1 MKYTVLALLLI
12 ASLVSC
18 KQEEDPFAHDIQTA
32 KVTGGIVK
40 GKTRRGVTVFKGIP
54 YAAPPVG
61 DLRWKAPQPVIP
73 WQDTLVAE
81 KFGPAPVQEKT
92 IATKYFQNA
101 TMSEDC
107 LYLNVWSGAKEPKEK
122 LPVMVWIHGGG
133 FVGGATS
140 IPAYFGTPFA
150 KQGVVYVS
158 FGYRV
163 GAMGFLAHPELS
175 KESGS
180 GSGSYGI
187 QDQVAGLKW
196 VKENISKF
204 GGDPDNVTIFGQ
216 SAGGFSVSLL
226 SAIPAAKG
234 LFHRMICQSGAY
246 MSPLKYDDEAGMF
259 NNSLEKGEK
268 FGEELMAKF
277 NAHSLDEIRS
287 VSAEAIQDSVPAFYT
302 FTIWPVADGEFIKGD
317 SYELY
322 QKGKFNDVPMLIGF
336 NSDEGNFFVP
346 AQTKLGADGFQDM
359 VKNEYGIAAETI
371 LKAYPHSTDDEA
383 YKSQK
388 DLWRESLF
396 GWPTWASANLHSQ
409 KSKHGTYVYYFDY
422 NNNPKLYPGG
432 CDHGA
437 EVPFVLQFPMGIN
450 MGQLTDTDKDMMNT
464 ISSYWINFAKNGDP
478 NGEGLP
484 QWPTYDSE
492 HKKIL
497 IFNEKTEEGVFPHI
511 EKMKAHDEYYS
522 WRREQNS
529 SRK

>member
-107 LYLNVWSGAKEPKEK
+107 LYLNVWSGAKEPQEK

-150 KQGVVYVS
+150 KRGIVYVS

-175 KESGS
+175 KESGK
-180 GSGSYGI
+180 GSGCYGI
-187 QDQVAGLKW
+187 QDQIAGLEW

-204 GGDPDNVTIFGQ
+204 GGDPNNVTIFGE
-216 SAGGFSVSLL
+216 SAGGFSVSML
-226 SAIPAAKG
+226 SAIPEAKG

-246 MSPLKYDDEAGMF
+246 MSPLMYDNEAGLL
-259 NNSLEKGEK
+259 NISLEKAEK

-277 NAHSLDEIRS
+277 DAYKLDDIRS
-287 VSAEAIQDSVPAFYT
+287 ISAESIQDSMPDFYSFST
-302 FTIWPVADGEFIKGD
+302 WPTADGGTIRGD

-322 QKGKFNDVPMLIGF
+322 KQGKFNDVPMMIGF
-336 NSDEGNFFVP
+336 NSDEGNFFLRPHERVS
-346 AQTKLGADGFQDM
+346 AEDFNDF
-359 VKNEYGIAAETI
+359 VNNRYEIASEKI
-371 LKAYPHSTDDEA
+371 LEAYPHSTEDETF
-383 YKSQK
+383 KSQK
-388 DLWRESLF
+388 DLLRDAYF

-409 KSKHGTYVYYFDY
+409 KSKYGTYVYYFDY
-422 NNNPKLYPGG
+422 NNNPELYPDG

-450 MGQLTDTDKDMMNT
+450 MGKLTDTDKLMMDQ
-464 ISSYWINFAKNGDP
+464 ISTYWINFAKNGNP
-478 NGEGLP
+478 NGEGL
-484 QWPTYDSE
+484 QNWPTYDSDNQ
-492 HKKIL
+492 KVLL
-497 IFNEKTEEGVFPHI
+497 IHENSKEITFPHI
-511 EKMKAHDEYYS
+511 EKMKAYDEYFS
-522 WRREQNS
+522 WRREQNK